1 MKKFLTPKI
10 QILAKKL
17 NNPLYVVG
25 GFVRN
30 YLIDGSVS
38 SDIDLA
44 SPILTEELV
53 GALTECGFNVVAEY
67 RRTGTVVFEGDGNR
81 YEFTSFRTESY
92 LPGGTHTPDT
102 VIFTKDIMA
111 DAKRRDF
118 TCNAVYYDIKND
130 KFLDPLLGIEDI
142 NNRVLKTTVSAKEVF
157 SHDGLRLMRLARFCG
172 ELNFTIGEQ
181 TFESAI
187 LYAKNVKDVAVERI
201 YQELKMILLS
211 DKKYPFSNP
220 NGHYEGLKVLDK
232 IGVLDI
238 ILPEL
243 TLGRGMEQRKDFHNH
258 DVLEHSLRCVL
269 YAEPSIRLYALIHD
283 IGKPFAM
290 QNYGKY
296 HTHAKDGEKIAKTV
310 LERLKVDNETV
321 KKACFLVGAHMLD
334 LKEDMREN
342 KIRRLIVQNN
352 DYFNDLINLKRAD
365 YRACKDQSGEPK
377 TVKRWKSI
385 KEKMEK
391 DGTPFNFSDLKITA
405 SELMEM
411 GYKGKKLG
419 DELKKLFWLCI
430 DNPDFNNKEKL
441 LKIAEKG
448 FALDK
453 NGI

>member
-92 LPGGTHTPDT
+92 LPGGPHTPDT

>member
-1 MKKFLTPKI
+1 
-10 QILAKKL
+10 
-17 NNPLYVVG
+17 
-25 GFVRN
+25 
-30 YLIDGSVS
+30 
-38 SDIDLA
+38 
-44 SPILTEELV
+44 
-53 GALTECGFNVVAEY
+53 
-67 RRTGTVVFEGDGNR
+67 
-81 YEFTSFRTESY
+81 
-92 LPGGTHTPDT
+92 
-102 VIFTKDIMA
+102 MA

>member
-1 MKKFLTPKI
+1 MKKFLSPKI
-10 QILAKKL
+10 QVLAKKL
-17 NNPLYVVG
+17 NSPLYVVG

-30 YLIDGSVS
+30 YLIDGSAS
-38 SDIDLA
+38 FDMDLA

-53 GALTECGFNVVAEY
+53 GTLKECGFNVVAEY

-92 LPGGTHTPDT
+92 LPGGAHTPDT

-111 DAKRRDF
+111 DATRRDF

-130 KFLDPLLGIEDI
+130 EFVDPLFGIEDI
-142 NNRVLKTTVSAKEVF
+142 KNRVLKTTVSAKEVF
-157 SHDGLRLMRLARFCG
+157 SHDGLRLMRLARFYS
-172 ELNFTIGEQ
+172 ELNFTVDLETLNG
-181 TFESAI
+181 AK
-187 LYAKNVKDVAVERI
+187 LYAKNIKDVAVERI

-211 DKKYPFSNP
+211 DEKYAFSNEK
-220 NGHYEGLKVLDK
+220 GHYEGLKLLYE
-232 IGVLDI
+232 IGVLEL

-283 IGKPFAM
+283 IGKPYAM

-310 LERLKVDNETV
+310 LERLKADNETI

-342 KIRRLIVQNN
+342 KIRRLIVEYH
-352 DYFNDLINLKRAD
+352 DYFDDLIDLKRAD
-365 YRACKDQSGEPK
+365 YRACKDQLGEPE

-385 KEKMEK
+385 REKMEK
-391 DGTPFNFSDLKITA
+391 DGTPFNLSELKITA

-419 DELKKLFWLCI
+419 DELKKLFWLCV
-430 DNPDFNNKEKL
+430 DNPDFNKKGKL

-448 FALDK
+448 FTLDK
-453 NGI
+453 NNI